1 MFEIE
6 CIQNMKQTVLIFG
19 GISVLLFFLFQ
30 ISKISVLHNQSGGE
44 IFVVISGILFVIV
57 GFVLYHFLGNTD
69 QTQEPTEQLSKENIK
84 KSGLT
89 KSEYKVL
96 KLIAEGLS
104 NDEIGKKLF
113 ISESTVKSHVSNILA
128 KLNAKRRTEA
138 VKIGRELKI
147 V

>member
-1 MFEIE
+1 
-6 CIQNMKQTVLIFG
+6 MKQTILIFG
-19 GISVLLFFLFQ
+19 GISILLFFLFQ
-30 ISKISVLHNQSGGE
+30 ISKISLLHNKSGGE
-44 IFVVISGILFVIV
+44 IFVVISGVLFVVV
-57 GFVLYHFLGNTD
+57 GFVIYHFLGNTD
-69 QTQEPTEQLSKENIK
+69 QVHESTEQLSKKNIK

-138 VKIGRELKI
+138 VKIGRDLKI